1 MSDRFDFE
9 QQVVKCWS
17 VVDDLKELDEGLFE
31 GWLEFDKDNVSN
43 HILGI
48 ANTYDV
54 KFNKLWTLFETVVMD
69 NVRKNKML
77 EEECAA
83 LREQLEKAEKKN
95 AKR

>member
-9 QQVVKCWS
+9 QQILKCWNIT
-17 VVDDLKELDEGLFE
+17 DDLNEANEELNSE
-31 GWLEFDKDNVSN
+31 
-43 HILGI
+43 HIGAI
-48 ANTYDV
+48 ATLYEV
-54 KFNKLWTLFETVVMD
+54 KFNKLWQLFEDVMMAE
-69 NVRKNKML
+69 VRKNKML

>member
-1 MSDRFDFE
+1 MSDRLDFE
-9 QQVVKCWS
+9 QQILKCWN

-31 GWLEFDKDNVSN
+31 GWLKFDQDNVSN
-43 HILGI
+43 HILGV
-48 ANTYDV
+48 ANTYEI
-54 KFNKLWTLFETVVMD
+54 KFNKLWNLFEDVMMAE
-69 NVRKNKML
+69 VRKNKML